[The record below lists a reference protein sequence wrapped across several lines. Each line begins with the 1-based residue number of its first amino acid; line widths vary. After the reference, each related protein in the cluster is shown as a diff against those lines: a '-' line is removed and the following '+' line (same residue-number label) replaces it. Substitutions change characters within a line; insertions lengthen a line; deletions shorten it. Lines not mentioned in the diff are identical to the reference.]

1 MLKKL
6 ALSFL
11 ISAPA
16 MASTGSFGVKLL
28 EGNKNQD
35 TVVGISIA
43 QPLFLGIGYSSWLGM
58 GTEGSEVKWVEN
70 SHALDF
76 SLPMDAKIT
85 LAAKLQE
92 NVISEDFRAEYS
104 LGIKVKLW

>member
-6 ALSFL
+6 ALAFC
-11 ISAPA
+11 ISMPA
-16 MASTGSFGVKLL
+16 FGSTASFGLKLIDNSP
-28 EGNKNQD
+28 EQD
-35 TVVGISIA
+35 TVVGLSIA
-43 QPLFLGIGYSSWLGM
+43 QPLIWGIGYWTWLGM
-58 GTEGSEVKWVEN
+58 GTQNNEIKWAEN
-70 SHALDF
+70 TQALDF

-92 NVISEDFRAEYS
+92 NIVTEEFSHEYS